1 MLKVNRGKAEVIAQ
15 NKIRAWREKQF
26 TENDV
31 RIQNALA
38 DGDAV
43 ALQEA
48 KHKRDWLRDL
58 PQTCEGKSVDELLEI
73 IQKLEA

>member
-1 MLKVNRGKAEVIAQ
+1 MLTVNRDKAELIAQ
-15 NKIRAWREKQF
+15 DRIRQWREKQF
-26 TENDV
+26 VENDV

-48 KHKRDWLRDL
+48 KYKRDWLRDL
-58 PQTCEGKSVDELLEI
+58 PQMCEGKTVDELKII
-73 IQKLEA
+73 IQELEA